1 MQSQQTD
8 DVPALESRRARREAE
23 HGPRRPRRS
32 QAQVPGQ
39 HRWVPRVAVLSTLA
53 MATIAMPL
61 SAGADDGLGARSPF
75 EPDARPAGPSAL
87 DLATAASTVPALSEN
102 VAAAPRTAA
111 RSDAASRSFEREPLP
126 GCDPTVRPTGT
137 NGNLDQHELCE
148 LWQAGDFLRPDAAV
162 ALSALNEAFRASFG
176 RDLCL
181 VSSYRTLSTQ
191 VSLKSTRGGFAA
203 RPGTSMHG
211 WGLAIDLC
219 SIETGSRDVYAWLN
233 ANGETYG
240 WANPPWAKRG
250 GGGAYEPW
258 HFEFTEGVE
267 EMGGA

>member
-1 MQSQQTD
+1 MGSQQL
-8 DVPALESRRARREAE
+8 DVASAYESRRERREAE
-23 HGPRRPRRS
+23 HGPRRTRRPPTL
-32 QAQVPGQ
+32 VPGQ
-39 HRWVPRVAVLSTLA
+39 HRWAPRIAVLGTLA
-53 MATIAMPL
+53 AATIAMPL
-61 SAGADDGLGARSPF
+61 SAAGVDGGIPTPVR
-75 EPDARPAGPSAL
+75 PDEGPVGPSVL
-87 DLATAASTVPALSEN
+87 DLATAESTVPAVSET
-102 VAAAPRTAA
+102 VAAAPRLAT
-111 RSDAASRSFEREPLP
+111 RDASASRSYEREPLP
-126 GCDPTVRPTGT
+126 GCDPDVTPSGS
-137 NGNLDQHELCE
+137 NGQLDPHGLCE

-162 ALSALNEAFRASFG
+162 SLSALNEAFRANFG

-181 VSSYRTLSTQ
+181 VSSYRTLDTQ

-219 SIETGSRDVYAWLN
+219 SVETGSREVYAWLN
-233 ANGETYG
+233 ENGSVYG

-258 HFEFTEGVE
+258 HFEYTRGVE

>member
-1 MQSQQTD
+1 MQSQESGTPVVQ
-8 DVPALESRRARREAE
+8 SRRARREAE
-23 HGPRRPRRS
+23 QGTRRSRRP
-32 QAQVPGQ
+32 QAQVTAS
-39 HRWVPRVAVLSTLA
+39 HRWAPRMAVLSTLA
-53 MATIAMPL
+53 VATIAMPL
-61 SAGADDGLGARSPF
+61 SAGADDGSGGGTPF
-75 EPDARPAGPSAL
+75 DTEGRPVGPSAL
-87 DLATAASTVPALSEN
+87 DLATAASTAPAVSES
-102 VAAAPRTAA
+102 VAAAPRVERAA
-111 RSDAASRSFEREPLP
+111 AASRSYDREPLP
-126 GCDPTVRPTGT
+126 GCDPSVRPSGT

-148 LWQAGDFLRPDAAV
+148 LWQPGDFLRPDAAV
-162 ALSALNEAFRASFG
+162 ALSALNEAFRANFG

-191 VSLKSTRGGFAA
+191 VSLKGTRGAFAA

-219 SIETGSRDVYAWLN
+219 SIETGSREVYAWLN
-233 ANGETYG
+233 ENGPTYG

-258 HFEFTEGVE
+258 HFEFTQGVE

>member
-1 MQSQQTD
+1 VESQQSGTP
-8 DVPALESRRARREAE
+8 VLESRRARREAE
-23 HGPRRPRRS
+23 QGTRRPRRS
-32 QAQVPGQ
+32 QVQVAGS
-39 HRWVPRVAVLSTLA
+39 HRWAPRMAVLSTLA
-53 MATIAMPL
+53 VATIAMPL
-61 SAGADDGLGARSPF
+61 SAGAEDGTGGGSPF
-75 EPDARPAGPSAL
+75 DTEGGAVGPSAL
-87 DLATAASTVPALSEN
+87 DLATAASTAPAVSES
-102 VAAAPRTAA
+102 VAAAPRVE
-111 RSDAASRSFEREPLP
+111 RSAAASRSFDREPLP
-126 GCDPTVRPTGT
+126 GCDPSVRPSGS

-148 LWQAGDFLRPDAAV
+148 LWQPGDFLRPDAAV
-162 ALSALNEAFRASFG
+162 ALSALNEAFRANFG

-191 VSLKSTRGGFAA
+191 VSLKGTRGAFAA

-219 SIETGSRDVYAWLN
+219 SIETGSREVYAWLN
-233 ANGETYG
+233 ENGGTYG

-258 HFEFTEGVE
+258 HFEFTQGVE

>member
-1 MQSQQTD
+1 MTSHEAD
-8 DVPALESRRARREAE
+8 APVLESRRARREAE
-23 HGPRRPRRS
+23 QGTRGRPRRQ

-39 HRWVPRVAVLSTLA
+39 HRWAPRMAVLGTLA
-53 MATIAMPL
+53 VATIAMPL
-61 SAGADDGLGARSPF
+61 SAGADDGGGPSPF
-75 EPDARPAGPSAL
+75 DPESRPVGPSAL
-87 DLATAASTVPALSEN
+87 DLATAGSTVPAVSES
-102 VAAAPRTAA
+102 VAAAPRTIDRTA
-111 RSDAASRSFEREPLP
+111 AASRSFEREPLP
-126 GCDPTVRPTGT
+126 GCDATVRPSGT

-162 ALSALNEAFRASFG
+162 ALSALNEAFRANFG

-191 VSLKSTRGGFAA
+191 VSLKSTRGAFAA

-219 SIETGSRDVYAWLN
+219 SVETGSREVYAWLN
-233 ANGETYG
+233 ENGGTYG

-258 HFEFTEGVE
+258 HFEFTQGVE
-267 EMGGA
+267 EMGGS